1 MQPGRFLFPM
11 DEKSSQGLALKWRS
25 APLLKKPLVE
35 EAILTQTRDLIQIED
50 ASPNA
55 LPATTYLE
63 THINPP
69 EKHQQIGV
77 DASRKL
83 LRGFLQGLEPPT
95 GARCAVLI
103 VDLSLHTCD
112 FLKAASMD
120 HMLGN
125 TGMSTY
131 YLGFGAGDDKLE
143 WAGLHIEEFLSTGF
157 LEGSLS
163 IPKSVSLPPPELP
176 QEMVESSPA
185 QPQLNVLTW
194 NNKVKYNMVPTLKTP
209 ASLLTQYHDHP
220 RFATEFRSL
229 LEQSR
234 VEYPLDMTPDDKAKD
249 KEAKCGRAIT
259 LGVSK
264 TDSGMAPASATQ
276 GKVELKVSW
285 Q

>member
-1 MQPGRFLFPM
+1 M
-11 DEKSSQGLALKWRS
+11 DEKDSTALALKWRS

-35 EAILTQTRDLIQIED
+35 EAALTQTRDLIQIED
-50 ASPNA
+50 VSPSA

-77 DASRKL
+77 DASRKV

-95 GARCAVLI
+95 GARCAVVI

-120 HMLGN
+120 HMLSN
-125 TGMSTY
+125 TGMATY
-131 YLGFGAGDDKLE
+131 YLGFGAGEDKLE
-143 WAGLHIEEFLSTGF
+143 WAGQHFEEFLSTGF
-157 LEGSLS
+157 LDGSLN
-163 IPKSVSLPPPELP
+163 ILKSVSLPPAELP
-176 QEMVESSPA
+176 QEMVESSPP

-194 NNKVKYNMVPTLKTP
+194 NNKVKYNMVPTVKTP
-209 ASLLTQYHDHP
+209 AALLSQYHDHP

-229 LEQSR
+229 LEQCKA
-234 VEYPLDMTPDDKAKD
+234 EYPLDMVEEKAKD
-249 KEAKCGRAIT
+249 KDTKSSRVMT
-259 LGVSK
+259 LGVAK
-264 TDSGMAPASATQ
+264 TDLGMAPPSTQ
-276 GKVELKVSW
+276 QGQLELKVSW